1 MEKKKAP
8 SIESQSQNGNKR
20 KSPSLKQLSEYVYKL
35 VVELQETTFNN
46 VMIKLCEFLSQKF
59 GLSYDIEKLCK
70 EVEVEYEGEKDNI
83 ETHN

>member
-1 MEKKKAP
+1 MEKKKVP

-35 VVELQETTFNN
+35 VVELGETTFNN

-70 EVEVEYEGEKDNI
+70 EVEVEYEGEKDI
-83 ETHN
+83 VETHN